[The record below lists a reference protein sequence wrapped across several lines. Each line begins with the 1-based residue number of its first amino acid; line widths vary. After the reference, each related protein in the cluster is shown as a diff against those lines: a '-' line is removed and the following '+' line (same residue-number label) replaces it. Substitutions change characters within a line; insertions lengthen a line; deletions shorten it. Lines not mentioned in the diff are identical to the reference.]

1 MTKVTQAIPKAS
13 KTITKASKAIT
24 KAAKAIPKATK
35 AIPKE
40 DIFRLSSAQVHDSQE
55 YTTQECMTVK
65 RT

>member
-35 AIPKE
+35 AISKE
-40 DIFRLSSAQVHDSQE
+40 DIFRLPSAQMYDGHH
-55 YTTQECMTVK
+55 CMTVK
-65 RT
+65 CG